1 MLKENVGNPME
12 EHLYVGV
19 SIVLMIMQKW
29 I

>member
-1 MLKENVGNPME
+1 MLKENVGNPIE
-12 EHLYVGV
+12 EDLYVGV